1 MEMYVYEWVLQSIF
15 LYNEK
20 KKLYFFQKIET

>member
-15 LYNEK
+15 IYNEIFF
-20 KKLYFFQKIET
+20 LDIFQKIET